1 MKLPIDVDDVRRAE
15 RAIAGAVVRTPTTYS
30 KALSLLTGAE
40 VFVKFE
46 NLQYTGSFKERGARN
61 QLAALPDSDRK
72 HGVIASSA
80 GNFAQA
86 VAYHAGLLGVPA
98 RVVMPRATPPVKV
111 ARTEALGA
119 RVSLHGRTFEDAR
132 THAES
137 IAAVEGLRLLSP
149 FDAPAVI
156 AGQGTVA
163 TEMLE
168 DAPALE
174 MLVVP
179 VGGGGLLA
187 GVAVA
192 TGALWPHVELM
203 GVQSEA
209 FPGMVA
215 ALRGDPPPVGAPT
228 IAEGIAVKQP
238 GAMTKEII
246 AALDPEMLLVSEP
259 RIEEAVCAYL
269 EVEKVVAEGAGA
281 APLAALLEHG
291 PLFSGRQVGLILSG
305 GNIDLTLLASV
316 IIRGV
321 VRSGRLA
328 VLRIT
333 LPDIPGA
340 LGALAT
346 LVGEHGGNIIE
357 VRHGRLAPSVQ
368 LRLAHVELTVESS
381 TPGQIEGLVTAIRS
395 AGYDVEILP
404 EV

>member
-1 MKLPIDVDDVRRAE
+1 VTLPIDVDDVRGAVD
-15 RAIAGAVVRTPTTYS
+15 AIAGAVVRTPTTFS
-30 KALSLLTGAE
+30 RALSLLTGAE

-61 QLAALPDSDRK
+61 QLVALPDSACHR
-72 HGVIASSA
+72 GVIASSA

-86 VAYHAGLLGVPA
+86 VAYHAALLRIPA
-98 RVVMPRATPPVKV
+98 RVVMPSATPPIKV

-119 RVSLHGRTFEDAR
+119 KVSLHGRTFDDAR
-132 THAES
+132 KQAES
-137 IAAVEGLRLLSP
+137 LTLLSP

-163 TEMLE
+163 IEMLE
-168 DAPALE
+168 DVPALE
-174 MLVVP
+174 TLVVP

-187 GVAVA
+187 GAAVAVRS
-192 TGALWPHVELM
+192 LWPHVELV

-215 ALRGDPPPVGAPT
+215 ALRGDPPPVGMPT

-238 GAMTKEII
+238 GAITQEII
-246 AALDPEMLLVSEP
+246 TALGPEMLLVSEG

-269 EVEKVVAEGAGA
+269 EIEKVVAEGAGA
-281 APLAALLEHG
+281 AALAALLQHRDR
-291 PLFSGRQVGLILSG
+291 FAGRRTGLILSG

-333 LPDIPGA
+333 LPDVPGA
-340 LGALAT
+340 LGRLAT

-357 VRHGRLAPSVQ
+357 VRHGRMAPSVQ

-381 TPGQIEGLVTAIRS
+381 TPHQISELVTAIQA
-395 AGYDVEILP
+395 AGYEVEILP
-404 EV
+404 EA

>member
-1 MKLPIDVDDVRRAE
+1 MALAIDASDVRKAHS
-15 RAIAGAVVRTPTTYS
+15 AINGAVVRTPTTYS
-30 KALSLLTGAE
+30 KALSLITGAD

-61 QLAALPDSDRK
+61 QLASLSEKERK
-72 HGVIASSA
+72 RGVIASSA

-86 VAYHAGLLGVPA
+86 VAYHASLLGVPA
-98 RVVMPRATPPVKV
+98 RVVMPSATPQVKV

-119 RVSLHGRTFEDAR
+119 AVSLHGRSFDDAR
-132 THAES
+132 HHAES
-137 IAAVEGLRLLSP
+137 LANVDGMTLLSP
-149 FDAPAVI
+149 FDAPDVI

-163 TEMLE
+163 IEMLE
-168 DAPALE
+168 DEPGLE
-174 MLVVP
+174 MVVVP
-179 VGGGGLLA
+179 VGGGGLMSGMA
-187 GVAVA
+187 VVAA
-192 TGALWPHVELM
+192 DMAPDIELV

-215 ALRGDPPPVGAPT
+215 ALRGAPVPEGGTT

-238 GAMTKEII
+238 GAMTTEILRTLGI
-246 AALDPEMLLVSEP
+246 EVLLTSER
-259 RIEEAVCAYL
+259 RIEEAVCMYL

-281 APLAALLEHG
+281 APLAAVLQHNERFAG
-291 PLFSGRQVGLILSG
+291 KRIGLVLTG

-340 LGALAT
+340 LGRLTT
-346 LVGEHGGNIIE
+346 LVGEHGANIIE
-357 VRHGRLAPSVQ
+357 VRHGRHALSVQ
-368 LRLAHVELTVESS
+368 LRAAHVELTVECS
-381 TPGQIEGLVTAIRS
+381 TPTQISELVTAIAA
-395 AGYDVEILP
+395 AGYEVEVLP
-404 EV
+404 AP